1 MFTVLLRE
9 DLISRYAD
17 EPLTLYT
24 HSPLFKITAMK
35 PPTPEVDHSK
45 EESSDT
51 MASPD
56 LEMNG
61 TQTGYLANDFV
72 KSFGWKDLQVRVKDR
87 KTKAPLSILSE
98 AAGIVEAGEMLAI
111 MGPSGSGKTTL
122 LNALAH
128 RVAAAGATTTG
139 NILANGQKLSLQ
151 LVRDLSGY
159 VEQEDALIGSLTV
172 RETMIFAAQLALPR
186 YLFPVFFC
194 II

>member
-1 MFTVLLRE
+1 MLTVLLRE
-9 DLISRYAD
+9 HLISRYAD
-17 EPLTLYT
+17 ELLTLYT
-24 HSPLFKITAMK
+24 HSLRFKMDEMK
-35 PPTPEVDHSK
+35 PPTAEVDHSK

-72 KSFGWKDLQVRVKDR
+72 KSFAWKDLQVTVKGR

-139 NILANGQKLSLQ
+139 NIFANGQKLSLQ

-186 YLFPVFFC
+186 YFFPDFC
-194 II
+194 IL